1 MKTNFDFNKMM
12 EENKLHLYLAMIAIC
27 LFGVV
32 AKIAEFIVVAG
43 VNIFCVVSKGIIW
56 LSEYVS
62 DNWDG
67 WMLNLYCKRKAAGRI
82 LSRVWEVISSTC
94 ILIFSTIISNVAF
107 LVSAAADLWNDR
119 KELINQYQNEEDE
132 YYYPAVVYEED
143 YNSSYETV
151 DDTFYLTDNSS
162 YSVA

>member
-32 AKIAEFIVVAG
+32 AKIAEFIVVAA
-43 VNIFCVVSKGIIW
+43 VNIFCIVSKGIIW
-56 LSEYVS
+56 IKGYVS

-82 LSRVWEVISSTC
+82 LSRVWNVISNTC
-94 ILIFSTIISNVAF
+94 VSIFSTITSKVSF
-107 LVSAAADLWNDR
+107 LVSAAADLWKSR
-119 KELINQYQNEEDE
+119 EELINEYHNEEDE

-143 YNSSYETV
+143 YDSSYETV
-151 DDTFYLTDNSS
+151 NDVFYLTDNS

>member
-12 EENKLHLYLAMIAIC
+12 EENKLHLYMAMIAIC
-27 LFGVV
+27 LFGVI
-32 AKIAEFIVVAG
+32 AKIAEFIVVVAI
-43 VNIFCVVSKGIIW
+43 NIFCIVSKCIIW
-56 LSEYVS
+56 LSKYVS

-67 WMLNLYCKRKAAGRI
+67 WMLNLYCKRKAADRI

-107 LVSAAADLWNDR
+107 LVSAAADLWNGR

-143 YNSSYETV
+143 YDSSYEETNDV
-151 DDTFYLTDNSS
+151 FYLTDNN